1 MKHLLIDCTWVLICC
16 THHYYIL
23 SSDHEW
29 NALGLLPY
37 CLKRFMG
44 WAEGVIV
51 KFVQKGVIY
60 SLSLRETARTAPAS
74 WTLNDPWWALSW
86 SDLTW
91 PALVFEQ
98 KRVKRT
104 VIPHRPRVRLV
115 MLNSFHPAQ
124 VMIVASSERRKK
136 KELQIPSDVFYDRKC
151 VDYALKKKKTGDQGI
166 NCQLCVTCQQL
177 RGKPRPPR
185 FIYGFNNCLTFV
197 LFSSLSTSKS
207 ILPRPH
213 SNPQYHFIP
222 SCANN
227 RNSFGGPQN

>member
-124 VMIVASSERRKK
+124 VMIVASSERKK
-136 KELQIPSDVFYDRKC
+136 KRTSNPFRRLLWSQMRRLCF
-151 VDYALKKKKTGDQGI
+151 KKKKNGRPRH
-166 NCQLCVTCQQL
+166 QLPTL
-177 RGKPRPPR
+177 RD
-185 FIYGFNNCLTFV
+185 
-197 LFSSLSTSKS
+197 
-207 ILPRPH
+207 LP
-213 SNPQYHFIP
+213 
-222 SCANN
+222 AAAW
-227 RNSFGGPQN
+227 